1 MKHQLKTTWKGFRG
15 KGKTGYDK
23 VTASKELINNVIRNL
38 NRPLVNLQL
47 VVDSERGKIWFIDDM
62 SGVSLSNFPL
72 IMNDGQSIDT
82 GSTMKEHGAGMKFA
96 INYFGEIVSI
106 TASTDGFDFHKLV
119 PDKST
124 EYATFEVKQKC
135 DNFQRFSLDKGKWV
149 DSDTKGFC
157 IEIDLDP
164 EYIPQ
169 KKTWFNGLV
178 SGLSSAYWMYLGKN
192 LNVDIIWL
200 KGNKPHMN
208 WTLEPAEVILSN
220 NPKHGTID
228 TDKKLGKDEWE
239 LDELFKCPDT
249 GHIVELKIGR
259 VPELD
264 LVKNHYSTER
274 YERYQQSPYRYNGE
288 GVGIHYSKQWIPV
301 SGGQFKASSRDENLF
316 GFINIVEGIHTYQTK
331 NGIVRPND
339 DSMDIFEENL
349 ERHLRRKGFRVRAKK
364 GYFRISEK
372 EMEKNILKMLQNNK
386 DLRELLGFNDDN
398 IFDNKEL
405 LLKGGVPDI
414 YTYKKDN
421 VVVYEGI
428 FEVKKEGGDRLYKA
442 IVQALVYC
450 ISAQSKKAFVIAQ
463 DVEMPK
469 EIYEKFEVLA
479 NELGIGFE
487 YYQYQYLADNYGKGI
502 I

>member
-178 SGLSSAYWMYLGKN
+178 S
-192 LNVDIIWL
+192 
-200 KGNKPHMN
+200 
-208 WTLEPAEVILSN
+208 
-220 NPKHGTID
+220 
-228 TDKKLGKDEWE
+228 
-239 LDELFKCPDT
+239 
-249 GHIVELKIGR
+249 
-259 VPELD
+259 
-264 LVKNHYSTER
+264 
-274 YERYQQSPYRYNGE
+274 
-288 GVGIHYSKQWIPV
+288 
-301 SGGQFKASSRDENLF
+301 
-316 GFINIVEGIHTYQTK
+316 
-331 NGIVRPND
+331 
-339 DSMDIFEENL
+339 
-349 ERHLRRKGFRVRAKK
+349 
-364 GYFRISEK
+364 
-372 EMEKNILKMLQNNK
+372 
-386 DLRELLGFNDDN
+386 
-398 IFDNKEL
+398 
-405 LLKGGVPDI
+405 
-414 YTYKKDN
+414 
-421 VVVYEGI
+421 
-428 FEVKKEGGDRLYKA
+428 
-442 IVQALVYC
+442 
-450 ISAQSKKAFVIAQ
+450 
-463 DVEMPK
+463 
-469 EIYEKFEVLA
+469 
-479 NELGIGFE
+479 
-487 YYQYQYLADNYGKGI
+487 
-502 I
+502 